1 MKKYFGTD
9 GIRSTGS
16 YLLSDGFSYK
26 VGKAIAK
33 AFNLKEVIIG
43 CDTRESSMPILK
55 EVTKGLNKLGVVVY
69 FQENATTPMISYYTK
84 TKEMIGIMIT
94 ASHNPYF
101 DNGIKV
107 FNKGYKT
114 DDEIE
119 EKIENYID
127 KINENG
133 ENLDYS
139 YVKTNEPLN
148 LYLGFFDTLSLHAG
162 NINVCFDCA
171 NGASYKVIE
180 EIIKRYVKKGKA
192 YNVSPNGKNI
202 NDGVGSTH
210 LEFLK
215 SVVNA
220 HDIGFAFDGDADR
233 CLIVSKNG
241 KIVDGDM
248 MMYIY
253 ASYMRKKGLL
263 KDNHVVLT
271 KMSNPGILKAFKD
284 ENITYSLCDVG
295 DKYVKAE
302 MDEHSYNLG
311 GEASGHIILNHLMHS
326 GDGILMALYMLKI
339 LKEEGHKLEDYLEKV
354 TLYPFKMIN
363 IKNVNKDV
371 LKDEEIVRL
380 TKKVKETFKEDYL
393 VLIRPSGTEPLIRV
407 TMSYKDEK
415 ILDEQINKMVD
426 LIKEKGKMIW
436 HTLLF

>member
-9 GIRSTGS
+9 GIRSNSS
-16 YLLSDGFSYK
+16 YLLSNGFSCK

-33 AFNLKEVIIG
+33 AFDIKEVIIG
-43 CDTRESSMPILK
+43 CDTRESSIPILN
-55 EVTKGLNKLGVVVY
+55 EITKGLNKLGVVVY
-69 FQENATTPMISYYTK
+69 FQEDATTPMIAYYTK
-84 TKEMIGIMIT
+84 VKEMIGIMIT
-94 ASHNPYF
+94 ASHNLYH

-119 EKIENYID
+119 EKIEKNID
-127 KINENG
+127 ETNEDG
-133 ENLDYS
+133 ANLNYS
-139 YVKTNEPLN
+139 YIKTNEPLD
-148 LYLGFFDTLSLHAG
+148 LYLKFFDSLSLDAG
-162 NINVCFDCA
+162 NINACFDCA

-180 EIIKRYVKKGKA
+180 KIIKRYVKKGKA
-192 YNVSPNGKNI
+192 YNITPNGKNI
-202 NDGVGSTH
+202 NDGVGSTN

-215 SVVNA
+215 SVVGK

-253 ASYMRKKGLL
+253 ASYMRKNGLL

-271 KMSNPGILKAFKD
+271 KMSNPGILKAFRD
-284 ENITYSLCDVG
+284 ENISYSLCDVG

-302 MDEHSYNLG
+302 MDEYSYNLG

-339 LKEEGHKLEDYLEKV
+339 LKEENHKLEDYLKKV

-371 LKDEEIVRL
+371 LKREEVVNL
-380 TKKVKETFKEDYL
+380 TEKVKKTFKEDYL

-407 TMSYKDEK
+407 TMSYKDAK
-415 ILDEQINKMVD
+415 VLDEQINLMVD
-426 LIKEKGKMIW
+426 LIKEKGKIIW
-436 HTLLF
+436 HMLLF

>member
-9 GIRSTGS
+9 GIRSNS
-16 YLLSDGFSYK
+16 LYLLSNGFSYK
-26 VGKAIAK
+26 VGKAVAK
-33 AFNLKEVIIG
+33 AFDVKEVIIG
-43 CDTRESSMPILK
+43 CDTRESSLPILN
-55 EVTKGLNKLGVVVY
+55 EITKGLNQLGVVVY
-69 FQENATTPMISYYTK
+69 FQENATTPMIAYYSK
-84 TKEMIGIMIT
+84 LKEMIGIMIT

-101 DNGIKV
+101 DNGIKI

-119 EKIENYID
+119 EKIENFINN
-127 KINENG
+127 INENDA
-133 ENLDYS
+133 NSNYS

-148 LYLGFFDTLSLHAG
+148 AYLRFFDSLLLEAG
-162 NINVCFDCA
+162 AINACFDCA
-171 NGASYKVIE
+171 NGASYKIIE
-180 EIIKRYVKKGKA
+180 EVIKRYVPKGKA

-210 LEFLK
+210 LDFLK
-215 SVVNA
+215 SVVGS

-253 ASYMRKKGLL
+253 ASYMKKKGLL

-271 KMSNPGILKAFKD
+271 KMSNPGILKAFKE

-302 MDEHSYNLG
+302 MDEYSYTLG

-326 GDGILMALYMLKI
+326 GDGVLMALYMLKI
-339 LKEEGHKLEDYLEKV
+339 LKEENYNLEDYLKKV
-354 TLYPFKMIN
+354 TPYPFKMIN
-363 IKNVNKDV
+363 IKNVSKDV
-371 LKDEEIVRL
+371 LKDEEVINL
-380 TKKVKETFKEDYL
+380 TKKIKEIFKEDYL

-407 TMSYKDEK
+407 TMSYKDVK
-415 ILDEQINKMVD
+415 ILNEQINQMVD

>member
-9 GIRSTGS
+9 GIRSNSS
-16 YLLSDGFSYK
+16 YLLSNGFSYK
-26 VGKAIAK
+26 VGKAIAQ
-33 AFNLKEVIIG
+33 AFDVKELIIG
-43 CDTRESSMPILK
+43 CDTRQSSIPILN
-55 EVTKGLNKLGVVVY
+55 EITKGLNKLGVVVY
-69 FQENATTPMISYYTK
+69 FQEDATTPMIAHYTK
-84 TKEMIGIMIT
+84 VKEMIGIMIT
-94 ASHNPYF
+94 ASHNPYC
-101 DNGIKV
+101 DNGIKI

-119 EKIENYID
+119 EKIEKIID
-127 KINENG
+127 NTNETS
-133 ENLDYS
+133 ENLHYS
-139 YVKTNEPLN
+139 YIKTNEPLD
-148 LYLGFFDTLSLHAG
+148 LYLRFFDSLSLEAG
-162 NINVCFDCA
+162 EINACFDCA

-180 EIIKRYVKKGKA
+180 EIIKRYVPKGKA

-210 LEFLK
+210 LDFLK
-215 SVVNA
+215 AVVKN

-241 KIVDGDM
+241 NIVDGDM

-263 KDNHVVLT
+263 KDDHVVLT
-271 KMSNPGILKAFKD
+271 KMSNPGILKAFKE

-339 LKEEGHKLEDYLEKV
+339 LKEENRKLEYYLEKV
-354 TLYPFKMIN
+354 TPYPFKMIN
-363 IKNVNKDV
+363 IRNVNKEV
-371 LKDEEIVRL
+371 LKNEKVINL
-380 TKKVKETFKEDYL
+380 TKKIKETFKEDYL

-415 ILDEQINKMVD
+415 ILNEQINQMVD
-426 LIKEKGKMIW
+426 LIKEKGKMI
-436 HTLLF
+436 